1 MDSQPVVSRET
12 LSLAALRSQSLRRLE
27 AIYPPTEAQAL
38 VRRLFAYF
46 LPEWEQVWLT
56 TRGESP
62 FPPDKV
68 PRWED
73 AIQRLLNQEPL
84 AYILGETSFLGL
96 PLTIQP
102 GVFIPRPETE
112 EWASWLIRT
121 LSPHPPRTILD
132 VGTGSGCLAIALAKH
147 FSASQVYA
155 IDKNPLALQVTQKNA
170 EKNKVSLTLAQISF
184 GQKPLPSEWPTIWDL
199 VVSNPP
205 YIPWEAF
212 PETEARVRLY
222 EPPEALFCE
231 GLGLIP
237 HLIQFAKNHLS
248 KNGLLIIEI
257 FPETAKVIQNLA
269 KEKGLTGTIYLDS
282 FGRPRWISVSKV

>member
-12 LSLAALRSQSLRRLE
+12 PSLAALRIQSLRRLE
-27 AIYPPTEAQAL
+27 AIYPPTEAQAI

-46 LPEWEQVWLT
+46 LPEWEQVWLA

-68 PRWED
+68 TRWEE
-73 AIQRLLNQEPL
+73 ALQRLLNQEPL

-121 LSPHPPRTILD
+121 LSPHPPKTILD
-132 VGTGSGCLAIALAKH
+132 IGTGSGCLAIALAKH
-147 FSASQVYA
+147 FPKSQIYA
-155 IDKNPLALQVTQKNA
+155 IDKNPLALQVAQKNA
-170 EKNKVSLTLAQISF
+170 EKNKISLTLAQISF
-184 GQKPLPSEWPTIWDL
+184 GQRPFPPDWPSTWDL
-199 VVSNPP
+199 IVSNPP

-212 PETEARVRLY
+212 SETEARVRCY
-222 EPPEALFCE
+222 EPPEALFCK

-237 HLIQFAKNHLS
+237 NLIQFAKNHLS
-248 KNGLLIIEI
+248 KDGLLVVEI
-257 FPETAKVIQNLA
+257 FPENAEKIALLA
-269 KEKGLTGTIYLDS
+269 KREGLTGTIYTDS
-282 FGRPRWISVSKV
+282 FRRPRWIGISEV